1 MTISITLPLF
11 FAPALSPLLSSTFT
25 IPPPFFS
32 PRFPSIHL
40 TLRHAD
46 SPHAAYCQIKPEKL
60 IFHNNWRMCAPRAAP
75 KFKCRSKETA
85 FLGSESAVGSPPH
98 AELARPIWA
107 WKLAWVPKDPQ
118 SKERERWVGDKYDCH
133 QTLGMDF

>member
-11 FAPALSPLLSSTFT
+11 FAPAISPLLSSTFT
-25 IPPPFFS
+25 IPSPFFS

-40 TLRHAD
+40 TLRHVD

-75 KFKCRSKETA
+75 KFKCRSKNCLSQLRKRSGFA
-85 FLGSESAVGSPPH
+85 PPRRACQAHLGLEARVG
-98 AELARPIWA
+98 A
-107 WKLAWVPKDPQ
+107 KDPQ

-133 QTLGMDF
+133 QTLGMYF